1 MKSYILTIILI
12 ATCSFTIFSV
22 EPDLLVTQDGESIK
36 VFNLD
41 VTSSDNIYYTLSE
54 DSNAPLQKISKNYIL
69 IIKKADGTK
78 IDPNYSVQQSTKVIS
93 NNIKV
98 NPGHHTPVTY
108 NANSSKGNILNVIGN
123 DNQEITMRILSQ
135 SDKTLAVVKPRK
147 GLEYSESV
155 YIIPEYVKFNDEIF
169 TVTVIDEGAFKNIG
183 FWANDNNIKEIVLP
197 ITLKEI
203 GKNAFAGRE
212 GLGRIIIPDS
222 VEKIGDAAFAYCG
235 RQNTFEELFIPESV
249 KYIGAD
255 AFRFVGPNTS
265 YRGYFQGYLSSIP
278 VYVTIGNCTN
288 FGIDEEA
295 VEAYEKRYK

>member
-1 MKSYILTIILI
+1 MLLI
-12 ATCSFTIFSV
+12 SLISFAI
-22 EPDLLVTQDGESIK
+22 EPDLLVKQDGESLK
-36 VFNLD
+36 VYNLD
-41 VTSSDNIYYTLSE
+41 ISSSDKIYYTLTE
-54 DSNAPLQKISKNYIL
+54 DDDAPLQRISKNNVL

-78 IDPNYSVQQSTKVIS
+78 IDPNYSGQQSTIVIS
-93 NNIKV
+93 NPVKV
-98 NPGHHTPVTY
+98 NPGNHNPVTY
-108 NANSSKGNILNVIGN
+108 DANSSKGNILNVIGP

-135 SDKTLAVVKPRK
+135 SEKTLAVVKPRK
-147 GLEYSESV
+147 GLEYNQSV
-155 YIIPEYVKFNDEIF
+155 YIIPEYVKFNDEVF
-169 TVTVIDEGAFKNIG
+169 TTTVIEEGAFKNIG

-235 RQNTFEELFIPESV
+235 RQNTFEQLFIPESV

-288 FGIDEEA
+288 IGIDEEA
-295 VEAYEKRYK
+295 IEAYEKRHK